1 MGGSSNPFNVIKKN
15 WKVGDPFGGSTFAHR
30 PERQSKDKLRVALRD
45 SKGDQREV
53 PAAALEALRGTDAYD
68 SYEQLYH
75 IDGRRWRVEGR
86 MSRADGKSFYVL
98 RCVEE

>member
-15 WKVGDPFGGSTFAHR
+15 WKV
-30 PERQSKDKLRVALRD
+30 
-45 SKGDQREV
+45 GDQREV